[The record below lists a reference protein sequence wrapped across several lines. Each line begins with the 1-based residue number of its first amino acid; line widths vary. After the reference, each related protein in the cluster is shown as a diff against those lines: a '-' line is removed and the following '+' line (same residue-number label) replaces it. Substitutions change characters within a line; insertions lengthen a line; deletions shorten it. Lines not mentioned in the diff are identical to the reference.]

1 MHPTIAR
8 NEDRINSNWN
18 RIIRILPEYLLRK
31 ECYVEKSNQ
40 CVFLNRMKRLL
51 RKYTIFVKFLPL
63 EKTFRIKQSHR
74 VYNALKRGSWRT
86 TELNS
91 SRIIPFWLAL
101 WIRQDGAVGSIFD
114 GNNNAVDW
122 TGKSSRVLRRWM
134 SSLSTVDY
142 GVKGK
147 RSEEDARRMQMP
159 KNQQPRML
167 AADFSCFLSSSLWNR
182 GNSYHFR
189 R

>member
-1 MHPTIAR
+1 M
-8 NEDRINSNWN
+8 
-18 RIIRILPEYLLRK
+18 LRRK
-31 ECYVEKSNQ
+31 VES
-40 CVFLNRMKRLL
+40 MRLL
-51 RKYTIFVKFLPL
+51 KPNEKIFTKIYNFVKFLPL